1 MTETMDDRDGR
12 ILSAT
17 DRGSISRRRIL
28 RQSLLGGL
36 WISGLPKQQ
45 LLAALAGEPSE
56 PEPGESFLGVVPF
69 SGEGNPPLGE
79 AVGTELDGRL
89 LTDLSTLS
97 PKNRT
102 IPTGHF
108 FVRTRASKLLNL
120 AAWNIRVGGAVDKPI
135 TIRSEEL
142 AKKSRAMGTH
152 LMECSGNTR
161 MAHFGLLSSADWEG
175 VPLAEILEST
185 KTQVTGARVLISGF
199 DQYEEESM
207 TSVAGASW
215 IFTQEQLHSSNAFL
229 ATGMNGQPLTTDHG
243 APIRLFIPGWY
254 GCTCIKWVNQI
265 DFVSD
270 DAPATS
276 QMREYASRTLQT
288 GVPAL

>member
-142 AKKSRAMGTH
+142 AKKSRAM
-152 LMECSGNTR
+152 E
-161 MAHFGLLSSADWEG
+161 
-175 VPLAEILEST
+175 
-185 KTQVTGARVLISGF
+185 LI
-199 DQYEEESM
+199 
-207 TSVAGASW
+207 
-215 IFTQEQLHSSNAFL
+215 
-229 ATGMNGQPLTTDHG
+229 
-243 APIRLFIPGWY
+243 
-254 GCTCIKWVNQI
+254 
-265 DFVSD
+265 
-270 DAPATS
+270 
-276 QMREYASRTLQT
+276 
-288 GVPAL
+288 